1 MPPYRFD
8 PELPMSLAITT
19 TPEDRLA
26 ALGLTL
32 PPAPMPIGNY
42 VTHRFEGR
50 LLYLS
55 GQGPRG
61 HDGVLRTGRVGANT
75 SIEEAR
81 AHAELTGL
89 NLIAVLKAVLGDL
102 SRVRGVVKLLG
113 MVNAVPEFGEHPK
126 VIDGC
131 SNLLV
136 AVFGEEGRHARSA
149 VGVGSLPGGIS
160 VEIEAI
166 FAVDRP

>member
-1 MPPYRFD
+1 
-8 PELPMSLAITT
+8 MSLAAP

-32 PPAPMPIGNY
+32 PPAPNPVGNY
-42 VTHRFEGR
+42 VTHTFEGP

-61 HDGVLRTGRVGANT
+61 HDGVLRTGRVGAGT
-75 SIEEAR
+75 TLEEAR

-89 NLIAVLKAVLGDL
+89 NLLAVLKAVLGDL
-102 SRVRGVVKLLG
+102 SRVRRVVKLLG
-113 MVNAVPEFGEHPK
+113 MVNAVPEFGQHPK

-136 AVFGEEGRHARSA
+136 AVFGESGRHARSA
-149 VGVGSLPGGIS
+149 VGVGSLPDGIS

-166 FAVDRP
+166 FAVDPA